1 LKIGTEFKVGLTVVV
16 AIAIVYWGINFM
28 QGNDIFKKER
38 TYFAVYEQI
47 NGLVVSNTV
56 SISGFNVGLVKSISF
71 LDERG
76 SRILVEFAI
85 KNKKIQIPE
94 DSKFKIFSSDL
105 LGSKAV
111 AIIVGESQ
119 VIAVEGD
126 TLASDIEEGLAEAVN
141 AQIAPLKNKAEE
153 LLEKVTDAVVTVE
166 NIFDKDAQDNLSE
179 SFVKIRESFDAF
191 ANAAK
196 RLDTLVTEEKPVIDS
211 ILTDFHSVV
220 ANIKANEENLNSFF
234 ENMAAISDSLQ
245 KSDLN
250 QAISNA
256 SVSLNKLSGMIDN
269 MSEGQGTL
277 GKLMYND
284 SLYNSLVNT
293 SMQLDSLLN
302 DMQAHPKRYIHFSV
316 FGKKDKQVKLSKK
329 DIEMI
334 QESLKE

>member
-1 LKIGTEFKVGLTVVV
+1 
-16 AIAIVYWGINFM
+16 M

-47 NGLVVSNTV
+47 NGLVPSNTV
-56 SISGFNVGLVKSISF
+56 SINGFNVGIVKKISF
-71 LDERG
+71 LDDRG
-76 SRILVEFAI
+76 SRILVEFSI
-85 KNKKIQIPE
+85 KNKRIQIPT
-94 DSKFKIFSSDL
+94 DSKIRIFSSDL

-111 AIIVGESQ
+111 AIIIGESDMLAQ
-119 VIAVEGD
+119 VGD
-126 TLASDIEEGLAEAVN
+126 TLESDIEEGLAEAVN

-153 LLEKVTDAVVTVE
+153 LLVKVTDAVITVE
-166 NIFDKDAQDNLSE
+166 NIFDKNAQDNLSE
-179 SFVKIRESFDAF
+179 SFVKIRESFVAF
-191 ANAAK
+191 SNAAK
-196 RLDTLVTEEKPVIDS
+196 RLDTLVADEKPVIDS
-211 ILTDFHSVV
+211 ILIDFHSVV
-220 ANIKANEENLNSFF
+220 SNIRANEENLNTFF
-234 ENMAAISDSLQ
+234 KNMAAISDSLQ

-302 DMQAHPKRYIHFSV
+302 DMQAHPKRYIQFSV

-329 DIEMI
+329 DIKMI